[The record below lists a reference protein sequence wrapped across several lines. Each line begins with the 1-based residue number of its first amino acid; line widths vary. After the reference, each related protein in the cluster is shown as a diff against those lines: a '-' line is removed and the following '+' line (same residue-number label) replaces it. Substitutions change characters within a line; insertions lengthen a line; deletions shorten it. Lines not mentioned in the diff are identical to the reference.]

1 MTGDRWT
8 FLVVR
13 GEDSPVK
20 QYSFSP
26 RFLRV
31 AIGGVAT
38 GALLLVASALTVGL
52 DGYSRVQTSRL
63 EAQNE
68 ALRIEFEQFQRR
80 IDLLEGTLDEVA
92 ANDARFRAI
101 AGLESID
108 PEVLQAGV
116 GGPGLGSPE
125 SYVLW
130 SVDPVVSK
138 TAFAVSYDLNT
149 LERRARLL
157 SASLAEATDPVV
169 ANRGLLAATPAILP
183 PPGWPR
189 RSSPAA
195 RTSPR
200 LSPSRLVTIP
210 TRPLPPPALDISASK
225 GPSIF
230 AAAKG
235 RVARS
240 GWVVGYGL
248 TIEIDHGFGYSTLYG
263 HAAKLIAQQ
272 GQEVTRGDVIAQVGS
287 TGFATSPH
295 LHYEVRV
302 NGVAQNPAKFILP
315 EPVRY

>member
-157 SASLAEATDPVV
+157 SASLAEATDSVL
-169 ANRGLLAATPAILP
+169 AHRDLLKSTPSILP
-183 PPGWPR
+183 TAGWT
-189 RSSPAA
+189 SSSFS
-195 RTSPR
+195 TSRMHP
-200 LSPSRLVTIP
+200 IHN
-210 TRPLPPPALDISASK
+210 RPLPHPGIDISAIK
-225 GPSIF
+225 GTSIF

-235 RVARS
+235 RVVRS

>member
-13 GEDSPVK
+13 GEDSPVN

-157 SASLAEATDPVV
+157 SASLAEATDSVL
-169 ANRGLLAATPAILP
+169 AHRDLLKSTPSILP
-183 PPGWPR
+183 TAGWT
-189 RSSPAA
+189 SSSFS
-195 RTSPR
+195 TSRMHP
-200 LSPSRLVTIP
+200 IHN
-210 TRPLPPPALDISASK
+210 RPLPHPGIDISAIK
-225 GPSIF
+225 GTSIF

-235 RVARS
+235 RVVRS

>member
-116 GGPGLGSPE
+116 GGPGLASPE

-157 SASLAEATDPVV
+157 SASLAEATDSVL
-169 ANRGLLAATPAILP
+169 AHRDLLESTPSILP
-183 PPGWPR
+183 TAGWT
-189 RSSPAA
+189 SSSFS
-195 RTSPR
+195 TSRMHP
-200 LSPSRLVTIP
+200 IHN
-210 TRPLPPPALDISASK
+210 RPLPHPGIDISAIK
-225 GPSIF
+225 GTSIF

-235 RVARS
+235 RVVRS